1 MIALL
6 IFSVN
11 TFTCTAVEL
20 FVNPGGSI
28 QGALNN
34 STSGD
39 TIIVAPGNYTEKLMV
54 TTSDIVI
61 RSDSLIPANTTIIAT
76 GPDTSGFYV
85 RADNVTIEGF
95 KVWAGKYKGVTGIHL
110 AGCNRCTIENN
121 DFSENWLGLYMSNS
135 RNNTIANNKMNSNER
150 YGIQLVHS
158 EDNILVNNSADSN
171 THGIILENNCI
182 YNNLTN
188 NSASSN
194 LGNGL
199 YFINSSSNS
208 IKNNS
213 INKNDMGIY
222 LANSNISVMTG
233 NDFSRNMRYGMWI
246 SHSNYNIVAGNTIN
260 KNLWGIH
267 QNSSDF
273 NVFYGNILISNIV
286 TGLSMCPACD
296 NNTVFNNYFNN
307 NLNADIKNTKNTWNT
322 KKTSY
327 INVVGG
333 PYLGGNFW
341 AAPDGK
347 GFSETAPDEN
357 KDGFADEKYNES
369 NVTDSLPLVSNLSA
383 GDLKQQIFPDANFS
397 SINKISIP
405 KDDKT
410 VDSGKISENLTE
422 KEAENSSGNN
432 SKNYSNK
439 ETNIEKEEKS
449 IEKK

>member
-1 MIALL
+1 MLALL
-6 IFSVN
+6 ILSLN
-11 TFTCTAVEL
+11 TFTCTAAEF
-20 FVNPGGSI
+20 FVNPGESI

-54 TTSDIVI
+54 TTSGIVI
-61 RSDSLIPANTTIIAT
+61 RSDSLIPENTTIIAT
-76 GPDTSGFYV
+76 GPDTNVFYV

-95 KVWAGKYKGVTGIHL
+95 KIWAGEHKGITGIHL
-110 AGCNRCTIENN
+110 AGCTRCTIKNN
-121 DFSENWLGLYMSNS
+121 DFSENSLGLHMSNS
-135 RNNTIANNKMNSNER
+135 KNNTISNNKMNSNER
-150 YGIQLVHS
+150 YGIQLVRS
-158 EDNILVNNSADSN
+158 EDNILSKNSADSN
-171 THGIILENNCI
+171 THGIILENNCS
-182 YNNLTN
+182 YNNLTG

-199 YFINSSSNS
+199 YFINSSGNS
-208 IKNNS
+208 IENNTVQE
-213 INKNDMGIY
+213 NDMGIY
-222 LANSNISVMTG
+222 LANSNISIMTG
-233 NDFSRNMRYGMWI
+233 NDFSGNMRYGMWI

-273 NVFYGNILISNIV
+273 NVFYGNVFISNIV

-322 KKTSY
+322 KKASH

-383 GDLKQQIFPDANFS
+383 GDLKQQILPDANFS
-397 SINKISIP
+397 SIIKISIP

-410 VDSGKISENLTE
+410 VDSGKTSENLTE
-422 KEAENSSGNN
+422 KEPKTRMGITQ
-432 SKNYSNK
+432 KTILIRK
-439 ETNIEKEEKS
+439 QI
-449 IEKK
+449 